1 MDSNY
6 PLVRLTDAS
15 GNVYYA
21 RTYNWSSTS
30 VMTGGRP
37 VSTEFTLPAAVNQ
50 GGGATYSLV
59 VVANGISSD
68 PMLFPAP
75 GLTIRRTTTNTVAVS
90 WPSPSTG
97 FVLQQNGNLSPTS
110 WVNSSQT
117 PATRCCKN
125 RRTSNRDGPNG
136 NRGEVLAVAAAR
148 N

>member
-97 FVLQQNGNLSPTS
+97 FVLQQNGNLSPIS
-110 WVNSSQT
+110 WVNTSQT
-117 PATRCCKN
+117 PAD
-125 RRTSNRDGPNG
+125 DGTTKSVLSKPTTG
-136 NRGEVLAVAAAR
+136 NLYFRLKK
-148 N
+148 